1 VDAYAE
7 ACADEFGG
15 AAPSD
20 WMTQHT
26 DYSVEEK
33 TMRKITAG
41 LFISLDGV
49 VEAPDQW
56 HFPYFNDEMGA
67 AVDATL
73 GAADTVLFGRK
84 TYDSFAGAWPE
95 RETAGEEDAG
105 LAKALG
111 DARKIVVSNQK
122 LEFTWRNSEQLE
134 GDFVEAVTALKNEP
148 GANIALSGS
157 VSVVRQLL
165 AAGLLDELHLLVHP
179 IAVRK
184 GMRLFDENESPIPLR
199 LISSETFKTGVLN
212 LVYGPAESTGDATYE
227 DAKVHLAQP
236 EQ

>member
-1 VDAYAE
+1 
-7 ACADEFGG
+7 
-15 AAPSD
+15 
-20 WMTQHT
+20 M
-26 DYSVEEK
+26 K
-33 TMRKITAG
+33 KIAAG

-73 GAADTVLFGRK
+73 GAADTILFGRK

-95 RETAGEEDAG
+95 RELAGEEDAP
-105 LAKALG
+105 LAKKLG
-111 DARKIVVSNQK
+111 DTRKIVVSSQQ
-122 LEFTWRNSEQLE
+122 LEFTWRNSEQLQ
-134 GDFVEAVTALKNEP
+134 GDLIETVTALKNEP
-148 GANIALSGS
+148 GDRTIGMSGS

-184 GMRLFDENESPIPLR
+184 GMRLFDEGEPSIPLM
-199 LISSETFKTGVLN
+199 LLSSETFETGVLN
-212 LVYGPAESTGDATYE
+212 LVYAPAESPGDAGYE
-227 DAKVHLAQP
+227 DAKTHLPQS
-236 EQ
+236 ET

>member
-1 VDAYAE
+1 V
-7 ACADEFGG
+7 
-15 AAPSD
+15 
-20 WMTQHT
+20 
-26 DYSVEEK
+26 
-33 TMRKITAG
+33 RKITAG

-67 AVDATL
+67 AVGATL
-73 GAADTVLFGRK
+73 GAADTVLFGRR

-95 RETAGEEDAG
+95 REAAGGEDAPF
-105 LAKALG
+105 AKALG

-134 GDFVEAVTALKNEP
+134 GDLVDAVTALKNEP
-148 GANIALSGS
+148 GGNIGMSGS

-165 AAGLLDELHLLVHP
+165 AAGLVDALHLLVHP
-179 IAVRK
+179 IAIRN
-184 GMRLFDENESPIPLR
+184 GMRLFDEGEAPIPLS

-212 LVYGPAESTGDATYE
+212 VVHAPAESTGNATYD
-227 DAKVHLAQP
+227 DAKLHLSQP